1 MKTTKPLELK
11 VYRHAAEIPDTW
23 DEIAGAEKR
32 LHRRAIALCEE
43 SSLPD
48 MQYYYVIIMQQ
59 GNPQA
64 IAYFQ
69 LLKFGPSHINVPE
82 QPTMAHRFLKGYFSC
97 IKPSILVAGHLFRH
111 DHPSFAFSDA
121 LLTPADAFKVYEW
134 CINKVL
140 GISNASGVFVK
151 DCPSIFVPYFQNH
164 ACGYRSLPND
174 IIMEMRIPDNWES
187 FADYEEALK
196 HKYLQRSK
204 KVRKSLKQLSVRELD
219 GAALEEQLPAMHR
232 LYRKVADNQLV
243 AFGYLNENYFS
254 RLKST
259 LNGDYKV
266 YGFFLNEELVA
277 YSSVL
282 LGEGIYDMY
291 YLGMDYEHN
300 KNLQLYFNMLF
311 HGLEKAIAS
320 GLPKIVMG
328 RTALEAKAVLGCT
341 PDYLYNFYKVS
352 NPVIA
357 WIVQYTQRLFMQQ
370 TKSTWQDRHPFKS
383 YLYPSLNASE

>member
-1 MKTTKPLELK
+1 MKITKPLDYA
-11 VYRHAAEIPDTW
+11 VYHHASEIPEIW

-32 LHRRAIALCEE
+32 LHRKAIALCEE
-43 SSLPD
+43 SGLPD
-48 MQYYYVIIMQQ
+48 IRYYYVVIQKSGQ
-59 GNPQA
+59 PLA

-69 LLKFGPSHINVPE
+69 LLRFGPGHINVPE

-111 DHPSFAFSDA
+111 DHPSFAFSNA

-134 CINKVL
+134 CIDKVL
-140 GISNASGVFVK
+140 KISHATGVFVK
-151 DCPSIFVPYFQNH
+151 DCPGIFVPYFQNH

-174 IIMEMRIPDNWES
+174 IIMEMHIPEDWKS
-187 FADYEEALK
+187 FGDYEEALK

-204 KVRKSLKQLSVRELD
+204 KVRKSIKQLEVKELC
-219 GAALEEQLPAMHR
+219 GEELALELPNIYN
-232 LYRKVADNQLV
+232 LYRKVAENQLV
-243 AFGYLNENYFS
+243 AFGYLNEQYFD
-254 RLKST
+254 RLKT
-259 LNGDYKV
+259 QLGEDYKV
-266 YGFFLNEELVA
+266 YGFYLNGELVA

-300 KNLQLYFNMLF
+300 KKLQLYFNMLF
-311 HGLEKAIAS
+311 HGLENAIAS
-320 GLPKIVMG
+320 GMPRIVMG

-341 PDYLYNFYKVS
+341 PEYLYNFYKVS
-352 NPVIA
+352 NPAIA

-370 TKSTWQDRHPFKS
+370 TKPTWQDRHPFKS
-383 YLYPSLNASE
+383 SLYPSLTTSE